1 MRKSKGKPIS
11 SDEAMAL
18 TKAVVR
24 AADRLEISLA
34 TLAAIIG
41 LSKATVS
48 RMRRGSYVLKPGRG
62 KAFELAELFLR
73 LYEALD
79 AMVLSDE
86 RAASAWLMADNSTLQ
101 SRPIDLIQ
109 RAKGLADVLGYLRAR
124 RS

>member
-1 MRKSKGKPIS
+1 
-11 SDEAMAL
+11 
-18 TKAVVR
+18 
-24 AADRLEISLA
+24 
-34 TLAAIIG
+34 
-41 LSKATVS
+41 
-48 RMRRGSYVLKPGRG
+48 
-62 KAFELAELFLR
+62 